1 MMVEGP
7 QSEPR
12 KVAAIMFTD
21 MVELSLEARRDEAL
35 NHELREEHGR
45 LVRGLLS
52 GHGGREI
59 KQLEDGFL
67 VEFDD
72 ALPAVAC
79 GLELQSA
86 LCARNE
92 CVPTERRVELRIGI
106 HLGSVVHRD
115 GDIFGEGVNL
125 AARLESLARPGS
137 LYVSEPVVR
146 QVERQVLAPVVRLS
160 RGDLKN
166 IRLPVSVYRIDP
178 PVLRRRRLS
187 WMSRLRGLLPG
198 YRAVP

>member
-1 MMVEGP
+1 
-7 QSEPR
+7 
-12 KVAAIMFTD
+12 MFTD

-35 NHELREEHGR
+35 NQELREEHGR

-67 VEFDD
+67 VEFDE

-92 CVPTERRVELRIGI
+92 CVPMERRVELRIGI
-106 HLGSVVHRD
+106 HLGAVVHRD

-146 QVERQVLAPVVRLS
+146 QVERQVLAPVVRLG

-178 PVLRRRRLS
+178 PVLRRQRRT

>member
-1 MMVEGP
+1 MMAEVP
-7 QSEPR
+7 QPEPR

-21 MVELSLEARRDEAL
+21 MVELSPEARRDEVL
-35 NHELREEHGR
+35 NDELRQEHGR

-59 KQLEDGFL
+59 KRLEDGFL
-67 VEFDD
+67 VEFDE

-79 GLELQSA
+79 ALELQSA

-92 CVPTERRVELRIGI
+92 CVPLERRVELRIGI

-137 LYVSEPVVR
+137 LYVSEPVVQ
-146 QVERQVLAPVVRLS
+146 QVQSLVMAPVVRLGRS
-160 RGDLKN
+160 DLKN
-166 IRLPVSVYRIDP
+166 IRLPVPVYRIDP
-178 PVLRRRRLS
+178 PVRRRRRGS
-187 WMSRLRGLLPG
+187 WMSRLRRLLPG
-198 YRAVP
+198 GRRS

>member
-1 MMVEGP
+1 
-7 QSEPR
+7 
-12 KVAAIMFTD
+12 MFTD
-21 MVELSLEARRDEAL
+21 MVGLSPEARRDEAL
-35 NHELREEHGR
+35 NNELREEHGR
-45 LVRGLLS
+45 LVRGLLT

-92 CVPTERRVELRIGI
+92 CVPDARRMELRIGI
-106 HLGSVVHRD
+106 HLGAVVHRD

-146 QVERQVLAPVVRLS
+146 QVRSQVVAPVVRLS
-160 RGDLKN
+160 RSELKN
-166 IRLPVSVYRIDP
+166 IRLPVPVYRIDP
-178 PVLRRRRLS
+178 PVRRRRS
-187 WMSRLRGLLPG
+187 WMSRLRGLLPQRTG
-198 YRAVP
+198 S

>member
-1 MMVEGP
+1 MAELP
-7 QSEPR
+7 EPR
-12 KVAAIMFTD
+12 REAAIMFTD
-21 MVELSLEARRDEAL
+21 MVDLSTRTRSDEAL
-35 NHELREEHGR
+35 SRELREEQGR
-45 LVRGLLS
+45 FIRNLLS
-52 GHGGREI
+52 GHGGREV
-59 KQLEDGFL
+59 KRLEDGFL
-67 VEFDD
+67 IEFEG

-79 GLELQSA
+79 ALELQSA

-92 CVPTERRVELRIGI
+92 CVPEERRLELRIGI
-106 HLGSVVHRD
+106 HLGSVVHQD

-137 LYVSEPVVR
+137 LYVSESVVR
-146 QVERQVLAPVVRLS
+146 QVESQVLAPVVRLS

-178 PVLRRRRLS
+178 PVLRRRRRT

>member
-1 MMVEGP
+1 MRVEGAQP
-7 QSEPR
+7 EPR

-21 MVELSLEARRDEAL
+21 MVELSPEARRDEAL

-67 VEFDD
+67 VEFDE

-92 CVPTERRVELRIGI
+92 CVPMERRVELRIGI
-106 HLGSVVHRD
+106 HLGSVVHQD
-115 GDIFGEGVNL
+115 GDIFGEGVNV

-146 QVERQVLAPVVRLS
+146 QVRSQVLAPVVRLS

-166 IRLPVSVYRIDP
+166 IRLPVPVYRIDP
-178 PVLRRRRLS
+178 PVRRRRHRSLL
-187 WMSRLRGLLPG
+187 SRLRGLLPG
-198 YRAVP
+198 YVARP

>member
-1 MMVEGP
+1 MLADVP
-7 QSEPR
+7 QPEPR

-21 MVELSLEARRDEAL
+21 MAGLSPEAQRDEAL
-35 NHELREEHGR
+35 NQELREEHGR

-59 KQLEDGFL
+59 KRLEDGFL
-67 VEFDD
+67 VEFDE

-92 CVPTERRVELRIGI
+92 CVPVARRVELRIGI
-106 HLGSVVHRD
+106 HLGAVVHQD
-115 GDIFGEGVNL
+115 GDVFGEGVNL

-137 LYVSEPVVR
+137 LYVSESVVHEVR
-146 QVERQVLAPVVRLS
+146 SQVMAPVVRLS

-166 IRLPVSVYRIDP
+166 IRLPVPVYRIDP
-178 PVLRRRRLS
+178 PVLRRQHRS
-187 WMSRLRGLLPG
+187 WMSRLRALWPG
-198 YRAVP
+198 YRARS

>member
-1 MMVEGP
+1 MMAEVP
-7 QSEPR
+7 QLEPR
-12 KVAAIMFTD
+12 KVAAIMFTGL
-21 MVELSLEARRDEAL
+21 VEFSPEARRNEVL
-35 NHELREEHGR
+35 NNELRHEHGR

-67 VEFDD
+67 VEFDE

-79 GLELQSA
+79 ALELQSA

-92 CVPTERRVELRIGI
+92 CLPQTRRVELRIGI

-115 GDIFGEGVNL
+115 GDIFGEGVNV

-137 LYVSEPVVR
+137 LYVSEPVVQ
-146 QVERQVLAPVVRLS
+146 QVRSQVMAPVVRLS

-166 IRLPVSVYRIDP
+166 IRLPVPVYRIDP
-178 PVLRRRRLS
+178 PVRRRRGS
-187 WMSRLRGLLPG
+187 WMSRLRNLL
-198 YRAVP
+198 RTES

>member
-1 MMVEGP
+1 
-7 QSEPR
+7 
-12 KVAAIMFTD
+12 MFTD
-21 MVELSLEARRDEAL
+21 MVELSPEARRDEAL

-59 KQLEDGFL
+59 KRLEDGFL
-67 VEFDD
+67 VEFDE
-72 ALPAVAC
+72 ALTAVAC

-92 CVPTERRVELRIGI
+92 CVPDERRVELRIGI
-106 HLGSVVHRD
+106 HLGAVVHRD

-137 LYVSEPVVR
+137 LYVSESVVE
-146 QVERQVLAPVVRLS
+146 QVQSQVVAPVVRLS

-178 PVLRRRRLS
+178 PVRRRRRRSLF
-187 WMSRLRGLLPG
+187 SRLRGLLPG
-198 YRAVP
+198 HTGS

>member
-1 MMVEGP
+1 MWMDAP
-7 QSEPR
+7 QAEPP

-21 MVELSLEARRDEAL
+21 MVELSTEARRDEAL
-35 NHELREEHGR
+35 EHELREEQGR

-59 KQLEDGFL
+59 KRLEDGFL

-79 GLELQSA
+79 ALELQSA

-92 CVPTERRVELRIGI
+92 CVPDARRVELRIGI

-146 QVERQVLAPVVRLS
+146 QVRDQVAAPVVRLS
-160 RGDLKN
+160 RGELKN
-166 IRLPVSVYRIDP
+166 IRLPVTVYRIDP
-178 PVLRRRRLS
+178 PSRRRPAS
-187 WMSRLRGLLPG
+187 WMARLKGLLPG
-198 YRAVP
+198 RARS

>member
-1 MMVEGP
+1 MMVEVP
-7 QSEPR
+7 QPEPR

-52 GHGGREI
+52 GHGAAKSSSWRTASSSSSTRRSPRWPAGWSCSRRWRA
-59 KQLEDGFL
+59 QR
-67 VEFDD
+67 VRPAD
-72 ALPAVAC
+72 APGGAAHRHPP
-79 GLELQSA
+79 G
-86 LCARNE
+86 
-92 CVPTERRVELRIGI
+92 P
-106 HLGSVVHRD
+106 VVHRD

-146 QVERQVLAPVVRLS
+146 QVESRVLAPGGAPEP
-160 RGDLKN
+160 RGLEEHPPAGG
-166 IRLPVSVYRIDP
+166 RLPH
-178 PVLRRRRLS
+178 
-187 WMSRLRGLLPG
+187 
-198 YRAVP
+198 

>member
-1 MMVEGP
+1 MWMDAAQIE
-7 QSEPR
+7 SPR
-12 KVAAIMFTD
+12 VAAIMFTD
-21 MVELSLEARRDEAL
+21 MVELSREARGDEAL
-35 NHELREEHGR
+35 EHELREEQGR

-59 KQLEDGFL
+59 KRLEDGFL
-67 VEFDD
+67 VEFDG

-79 GLELQSA
+79 ALELQSA
-86 LCARNE
+86 LGARNE
-92 CVPTERRVELRIGI
+92 CVPDARRVQLRIGI

-146 QVERQVLAPVVRLS
+146 QVRDQVAAPVVRLS
-160 RGDLKN
+160 RGELKN
-166 IRLPVSVYRIDP
+166 IRLPVPVYRIDP
-178 PVLRRRRLS
+178 PARRRAT
-187 WMSRLRGLLPG
+187 WVSRLRGLWPG
-198 YRAVP
+198 LART

>member
-1 MMVEGP
+1 MRVEGSQP
-7 QSEPR
+7 EPR

-21 MVELSLEARRDEAL
+21 MVELSPEARRDEAL

-67 VEFDD
+67 VEFDE

-92 CVPTERRVELRIGI
+92 CVPVERRVELRIGI
-106 HLGSVVHRD
+106 HLGSVVHQD

-137 LYVSEPVVR
+137 LYVSESVVR
-146 QVERQVLAPVVRLS
+146 QVESQVLAPVVRLS

-178 PVLRRRRLS
+178 PVLRRRRRT

>member
-1 MMVEGP
+1 MTAEVP
-7 QSEPR
+7 QPEPR

-35 NHELREEHGR
+35 NNELRQEHGR

-67 VEFDD
+67 VEFDE

-79 GLELQSA
+79 ALELQSA

-92 CVPTERRVELRIGI
+92 CVPHARRVELRIGI

-115 GDIFGEGVNL
+115 GDIFGEGVNV
-125 AARLESLARPGS
+125 AARLESLARPGT

-146 QVERQVLAPVVRLS
+146 QVRSQVMAPVVRLGRS
-160 RGDLKN
+160 DLKN
-166 IRLPVSVYRIDP
+166 IRLPVPVYRIDP
-178 PVLRRRRLS
+178 PVRRRRGS
-187 WMSRLRGLLPG
+187 WMSRLRELL
-198 YRAVP
+198 RTRS

>member
-1 MMVEGP
+1 M
-7 QSEPR
+7 
-12 KVAAIMFTD
+12 AIAEIHVTLKPTLLD
-21 MVELSLEARRDEAL
+21 AQGATVLKAL
-35 NHELREEHGR
+35 RQLGHEHVHN
-45 LVRGLLS
+45 VRIGK
-52 GHGGREI
+52 HI
-59 KQLEDGFL
+59 Q

-92 CVPTERRVELRIGI
+92 CVPLERRVELRIGI
-106 HLGSVVHRD
+106 HLGSVVHQD

-137 LYVSEPVVR
+137 LYVSESVVR
-146 QVERQVLAPVVRLS
+146 QVESQVLAPVVRLS

-178 PVLRRRRLS
+178 PVLRRRRRT

>member
-1 MMVEGP
+1 MMAEVSQP
-7 QSEPR
+7 EPR

-21 MVELSLEARRDEAL
+21 MVGLSPEVRRDEAL
-35 NHELREEHGR
+35 THELREEHGR

-59 KQLEDGFL
+59 KRLEDGFL

-92 CVPTERRVELRIGI
+92 CVPDVRRVELRIGI
-106 HLGSVVHRD
+106 HLGLVVHRD

-125 AARLESLARPGS
+125 AARLESLARPGT

-146 QVERQVLAPVVRLS
+146 RVRSQVVAPVVLLS
-160 RGDLKN
+160 RGELKN
-166 IRLPVSVYRIDP
+166 IRLPVPVYRIDP
-178 PVLRRRRLS
+178 PVRRRHRGS

-198 YRAVP
+198 YPARP

>member
-1 MMVEGP
+1 MRVEGAQP
-7 QSEPR
+7 EPR

-21 MVELSLEARRDEAL
+21 MVELSPEARRDEAL

-67 VEFDD
+67 VEFDE

-92 CVPTERRVELRIGI
+92 CVPDARRMELRIGI
-106 HLGSVVHRD
+106 HLGAVVHQD

-146 QVERQVLAPVVRLS
+146 QVRSQVVAPVVRLS
-160 RGDLKN
+160 RSELKN
-166 IRLPVSVYRIDP
+166 IRLPVPVYRIDP
-178 PVLRRRRLS
+178 PVRQRRRRS
-187 WMSRLRGLLPG
+187 WMSRLRGLLPQRTG
-198 YRAVP
+198 S

>member
-1 MMVEGP
+1 M
-7 QSEPR
+7 
-12 KVAAIMFTD
+12 AAIMFTD
-21 MVELSLEARRDEAL
+21 MVELSPEARRDEAL
-35 NHELREEHGR
+35 NSELREEHGR

-79 GLELQSA
+79 ALELQSA
-86 LCARNE
+86 LGARNE
-92 CVPTERRVELRIGI
+92 CVPEERRVELRIGI

-125 AARLESLARPGS
+125 AARLESLAPPGS
-137 LYVSEPVVR
+137 LYVSEPVVL
-146 QVERQVLAPVVRLS
+146 QVRSQVLAPVVRLG

-166 IRLPVSVYRIDP
+166 IRLPVPVYRIDP
-178 PVLRRRRLS
+178 PALRRRRTS
-187 WMSRLRGLLPG
+187 WVSRLRGLWPG
-198 YRAVP
+198 RRAGG

>member
-1 MMVEGP
+1 MMAEVP

-21 MVELSLEARRDEAL
+21 MVELSPEARRDEAL
-35 NHELREEHGR
+35 NNELRQEHGR

-67 VEFDD
+67 VEFDE
-72 ALPAVAC
+72 ALSAVAC
-79 GLELQSA
+79 ALELQSA

-92 CVPTERRVELRIGI
+92 CVPHTRRVELRIGI

-115 GDIFGEGVNL
+115 GDIFGEGVNV

-137 LYVSEPVVR
+137 LYVSEPVVQ
-146 QVERQVLAPVVRLS
+146 QVQSQVLAPVVRLS

-166 IRLPVSVYRIDP
+166 IRLPVPVYRIDP
-178 PVLRRRRLS
+178 PVRRRRAS
-187 WMSRLRGLLPG
+187 WMSRLRSLLRTG
-198 YRAVP
+198 T

>member
-1 MMVEGP
+1 MTAEAP
-7 QSEPR
+7 QPEPR

-21 MVELSLEARRDEAL
+21 MVGLSPEARRDEAL
-35 NHELREEHGR
+35 NNELREEQGR
-45 LVRGLLS
+45 LVRGLLT

-67 VEFDD
+67 VEFDE

-92 CVPTERRVELRIGI
+92 CVPDARRMELRIGI
-106 HLGSVVHRD
+106 HLGAVVHQD

-125 AARLESLARPGS
+125 AARLESLARPGT

-146 QVERQVLAPVVRLS
+146 QVRSQVGAPVVRLS
-160 RGDLKN
+160 RSELKN
-166 IRLPVSVYRIDP
+166 IRLPVPVYRIDP
-178 PVLRRRRLS
+178 PVRRRRRHS
-187 WMSRLRGLLPG
+187 WMSRLRGLLPLRTG
-198 YRAVP
+198 S

>member
-1 MMVEGP
+1 MMAEVP
-7 QSEPR
+7 QPEPR

-21 MVELSLEARRDEAL
+21 MVELSPEARRDEAL
-35 NHELREEHGR
+35 NNELRQEHGR

-59 KQLEDGFL
+59 KQMEDGFL
-67 VEFDD
+67 VEFDE

-79 GLELQSA
+79 ALELQSA

-92 CVPTERRVELRIGI
+92 CVPQTRRVELRIGI

-115 GDIFGEGVNL
+115 GDIFGEGVNV

-137 LYVSEPVVR
+137 LYVSEPVVQ
-146 QVERQVLAPVVRLS
+146 QVQSRVMAPVVRLS

-166 IRLPVSVYRIDP
+166 IRLPVPVYRIDP
-178 PVLRRRRLS
+178 PVRRRRGS
-187 WMSRLRGLLPG
+187 WMTRLRNLL
-198 YRAVP
+198 RKAS

>member
-1 MMVEGP
+1 MMADVP
-7 QSEPR
+7 QPEPR
-12 KVAAIMFTD
+12 KVATIMFTD
-21 MVELSLEARRDEAL
+21 MVELSPEARRDEAL

-45 LVRGLLS
+45 LVRGLLL

-67 VEFDD
+67 LEFDE

-79 GLELQSA
+79 ALELQSA

-92 CVPTERRVELRIGI
+92 CVPDARRVELRIGI
-106 HLGSVVHRD
+106 HQGSVVHQD
-115 GDIFGEGVNL
+115 GDVFGEGVNV

-146 QVERQVLAPVVRLS
+146 EVRSQVMAPVVRLS

-178 PVLRRRRLS
+178 PVRRRRRS

-198 YRAVP
+198 GSARG